1 MTTRSSTPIA
11 WIWTLVTVGALTAL
25 AATAGADLPQ
35 RTGWPVS
42 MAPGVSGG
50 YVLSPFDG
58 LALADL
64 VKSSSGTEV
73 IGSSGDRVWVWDAA
87 GKDLTGWPQS
97 VKGTAQTPPAVGDID
112 GDGDLEVVQVG
123 RGLRYSD
130 TSNIHA
136 WHHDGTAVKGWPV
149 AVPNLIYN
157 APTLADLDGN
167 GALDVLVQLGKY
179 NSSSKTY
186 AGTLFALSGDGS
198 PLGHSWSHALPG
210 QPLAPVA
217 VGDIDGDGDLEVV
230 FLTQGALHVLD
241 AQGGAKA
248 PFPLTAASGRYF
260 RGGVLLA
267 DVDPARKGLEIVTAD
282 ITNSSSARSAHLLC
296 FGADGK
302 ALQGFPAVISADAF
316 GLSAPSVGDIDGDGK
331 LELVIAVKGDGLA
344 VVGSDGKLQG
354 GKLIKTSKTAAA
366 SVMLIDLDGDGK
378 LELTADNNSMDPAT
392 YKGYLE
398 AYEADGTP
406 VQDFPLR
413 PPGWTM
419 SDSPSLADLD
429 GDGKLELA
437 IPTTRNMPA
446 PAPDGGAAT
455 DGGSGVV
462 VESFANVWTVAQAKV
477 AATQWATYAHDVR
490 RSNCAAT
497 TGCAQ
502 SSKTKWKAD
511 GGPPDA
517 AVPEAGPM
525 ADSGAGDA
533 AGDVGADAGDA
544 GGDDSGCGCRLSGR
558 DPARGPLPAL
568 GLVAL
573 LMLALL
579 RRGRCIKR

>member
-1 MTTRSSTPIA
+1 MTTRRSTHIV
-11 WIWTLVTVGALTAL
+11 WIWTLTTLGALTVL
-25 AATAGADLPQ
+25 STTAGADLPQ
-35 RTGWPVS
+35 RTGWPIT

-64 VKSSSGTEV
+64 AKSSSGIEV

-87 GKDLTGWPQS
+87 GKELTGWPQS
-97 VKGTAQTPPAVGDID
+97 VTGTAQTPPAVGDID
-112 GDGDLEVVQVG
+112 GDGDLEVIQVG

-157 APTLADLDGN
+157 VPTLADLDGN
-167 GALDVLVQLGKY
+167 GALDVLIQLGKY
-179 NSSSKTY
+179 DTSSKTY
-186 AGTLFALSGDGS
+186 SGTLFALSGDGS
-198 PLGHSWSHALPG
+198 PLGQTWSHTLKS

-217 VGDIDGDGDLEVV
+217 AGDIDGDGDLEVV
-230 FLTQGALHVLD
+230 YLTQSALHVLD
-241 AQGGAKA
+241 AQGKPKA
-248 PFPLTAASGRYF
+248 PFPLAAATKRYF
-260 RGGVLLA
+260 RGGVVLA

-282 ITNSSSARSAHLLC
+282 ITNSNFVKSAHLLC

-302 ALQGFPAVISADAF
+302 ALPGFPAVLSTDAF
-316 GLSAPSVGDIDGDGK
+316 GLSAPSVGDLDGDGK
-331 LELVIAVKGDGLA
+331 LELVIAVKGEGLA

-354 GKLIKTSKTAAA
+354 GKLIKTGAQVAA

-378 LELTADNNSMDPAT
+378 LELIADNNSADPTT
-392 YKGYLE
+392 YDGYLE
-398 AYEADGTP
+398 AYEADGSP

-419 SDSPSLADLD
+419 ADSPSLADLD
-429 GDGKLELA
+429 GDGKLELV

-455 DGGSGVV
+455 DGGSGTL
-462 VESFANVWTVAQAKV
+462 VESFANVWTVAKAKT

-490 RSNCAAT
+490 RSNCAAA
-497 TGCAQ
+497 TGCGQAN
-502 SSKTKWKAD
+502 KTKWKAD

-517 AVPEAGPM
+517 GAPEAGPT
-525 ADSGAGDA
+525 ADSSASDAGA
-533 AGDVGADAGDA
+533 VADAGD
-544 GGDDSGCGCRLSGR
+544 GGDDDSGCGCRLSGR
-558 DPARGPLPAL
+558 TPRAPRAAL

-573 LMLALL
+573 LALALIL
-579 RRGRCIKR
+579 RRRCTKR

>member
-1 MTTRSSTPIA
+1 MTTKRHISFAAMCILA
-11 WIWTLVTVGALTAL
+11 TAL
-25 AATAGADLPQ
+25 ALPAGADLPQ
-35 RTGWPVS
+35 RTGWPIS
-42 MAPGVSGG
+42 MPAGVSGG

-64 VKSSSGTEV
+64 VQSSAGIEV

-87 GKDLTGWPQS
+87 GKALAGWPAT
-97 VKGTAQTPPAVGDID
+97 VTGTAQTPPAVGDID
-112 GDGDLEVVQVG
+112 GDGDLEVIQVG

-136 WHHDGTAVKGWPV
+136 WHHDGTTVQGWPV

-157 APTLADLDGN
+157 VPTLADLDGN

-179 NSSSKTY
+179 DTSSKTY
-186 AGTLFALSGDGS
+186 SGTLFALSGDGS
-198 PLGHSWSHALPG
+198 PLGHGWSLALAS

-217 VGDIDGDGDLEVV
+217 VGDMDGDGDLEVV
-230 FLTQGALHVLD
+230 HLTQGKLHVLD
-241 AQGGAKA
+241 AQGAPKA
-248 PFPLTAASGRYF
+248 PFPLAAASGRHF

-282 ITNSSSARSAHLLC
+282 ITNSQFKKSAHLLC

-302 ALQGFPAVISADAF
+302 ALPGFPTVLSTDAF
-316 GLSAPSVGDIDGDGK
+316 GLSAPSAGDIDGDGK
-331 LELVIAVKGDGLA
+331 LELVITVKGEGLA
-344 VVGSDGKLQG
+344 VVSSDGKLQG
-354 GKLIKTSKTAAA
+354 GKLIKTGAMASA

-378 LELTADNNSMDPAT
+378 LELTADNNSADPTT
-392 YKGYLE
+392 YDGYLE

-419 SDSPSLADLD
+419 ADSPSLADLD

-446 PAPDGGAAT
+446 PAPDGGAPN
-455 DGGSGVV
+455 DGGSGIV
-462 VESFANVWTVAQAKV
+462 VESFANVWTVAKAKA

-490 RSNCAAT
+490 RSNCAAA
-497 TGCAQ
+497 TGCGQ
-502 SSKTKWKAD
+502 GSKTKWKAD
-511 GGPPDA
+511 GGVPDA
-517 AVPEAGPM
+517 SAPEAGP
-525 ADSGAGDA
+525 AQDVGAGDA
-533 AGDVGADAGDA
+533 GSDAGD
-544 GGDDSGCGCRLSGR
+544 GGDDDSGCGCRLSGR
-558 DPARGPLPAL
+558 APLPAF
-568 GLVAL
+568 GLIGL
-573 LMLALL
+573 LSLALVMRF
-579 RRGRCIKR
+579 RRTKR